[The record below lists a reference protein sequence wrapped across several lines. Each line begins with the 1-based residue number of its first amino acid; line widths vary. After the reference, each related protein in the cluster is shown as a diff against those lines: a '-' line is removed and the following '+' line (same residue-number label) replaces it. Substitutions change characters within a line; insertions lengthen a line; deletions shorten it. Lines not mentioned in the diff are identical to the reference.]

1 MQQTVSLTSILEDD
15 SASSIKFQRAMK
27 VPVRPM
33 PALQC
38 TVIAE
43 KDAVGSLLTACKK
56 VTKEMGD
63 LGTPLSGQ
71 EVKWYNRM
79 RRPLLG
85 FESDGEDDEVEE
97 EAPVA
102 PDASTS

>member
-1 MQQTVSLTSILEDD
+1 
-15 SASSIKFQRAMK
+15 MK

-63 LGTPLSGQ
+63 LGTPLSGH

-97 EAPVA
+97 EDYEVEEECLGRFPTGKIM
-102 PDASTS
+102 SLKLR